1 MPAVASP
8 PIAQFPLRHWLK
20 EGTRT
25 LHDRLDASVPEGEYL
40 ADDADYARFLQ
51 AQHAARAAIEAW
63 AARQMPDRLRPPPT
77 ASLIASDLRDLGA
90 TCPLPH
96 SFAPPSGSDP
106 LGVAWA
112 IGGSAMGNK
121 TLLLRRRRAGAVRA
135 ERFLSDPAGA
145 AYFRS
150 LLPRLAIPLGEAEA
164 RPAVQAAAAVFELF
178 LATVA
183 NHAKAA
189 A

>member
-1 MPAVASP
+1 MPAAP
-8 PIAQFPLRHWLK
+8 PIARLPLRRWLK

-25 LHDRLDASVPEGEYL
+25 LHDRLDASVEEGEYL
-40 ADDADYARFLQ
+40 AEDANYARFLQ
-51 AQHAARAAIEAW
+51 AQYSARAAIEAW
-63 AARQMPDRLRPPPT
+63 AARHMPDALRPPPT
-77 ASLIASDLRDLGA
+77 AQLIASDLRDLGVG
-90 TCPLPH
+90 CPMPRA
-96 SFAPPSGSDP
+96 FAPPSDADS

-121 TLLLRRRRAGAVRA
+121 TLLLRRRLAGAVMA

-150 LLPRLAIPLGEAEA
+150 LLPRLAAPASEAEA
-164 RPAVQAAAAVFELF
+164 QPAIEAAAAVFELF

-183 NHAKAA
+183 NHAKATA
-189 A
+189 